1 MMAAAQPFISGAISK
16 TINMPNEVSV
26 DDIKDSYMQAHDLG
40 LKAVA
45 IYRDGSKHSQVLSTS
60 KKSEREASA
69 SALEEAPAPIVPA
82 RGLHRRPLPKVR
94 NGITYELKIGGQ
106 KMYLRTG
113 EYDDGEIGE
122 IFLDM
127 SKEGATLR
135 SILNC
140 FAIAISKGLQYGV
153 PLKEF
158 VDTFTFT
165 RFEPQG
171 IVQGH
176 PYIKQ
181 ATSVID
187 LVFRTLGEKYLGRTD
202 FLHIKPEE
210 VKGPKLISQEDH
222 EDVGE
227 AGAELREQEPE
238 AQAKG
243 RAEEAGATGAQ
254 QQAPKKKHLNALDEQ
269 LESMMGDAP
278 ICDVCGHIT
287 VRNGACYKCLNCGNS
302 LGCS

>member
-1 MMAAAQPFISGAISK
+1 
-16 TINMPNEVSV
+16 
-26 DDIKDSYMQAHDLG
+26 
-40 LKAVA
+40 
-45 IYRDGSKHSQVLSTS
+45 
-60 KKSEREASA
+60 
-69 SALEEAPAPIVPA
+69 
-82 RGLHRRPLPKVR
+82 
-94 NGITYELKIGGQ
+94 GQ

-113 EYDDGEIGE
+113 EYLDGELGE

-140 FAIAISKGLQYGV
+140 FAIAVSKGMQYGV

-171 IVQGH
+171 MVEGH
-176 PYIKQ
+176 KHIRL

-187 LVFRTLGEKYLGRTD
+187 LVFRTLGHQYLGRTD

-210 VKGPKLISQEDH
+210 VKGPSLLAQQGEDTK
-222 EDVGE
+222 DLGE
-227 AGAELREQEPE
+227 AGEHMKAAKPAAPVERELSASAVSAPSKPKDALNEQM
-238 AQAKG
+238 
-243 RAEEAGATGAQ
+243 
-254 QQAPKKKHLNALDEQ
+254 
-269 LESMMGDAP
+269 ESLMGDAP
-278 ICDVCGHIT
+278 LCDTCGHIT

-302 LGCS
+302 MGCS

>member
-1 MMAAAQPFISGAISK
+1 MLK
-16 TINMPNEVSV
+16 
-26 DDIKDSYMQAHDLG
+26 KDLG
-40 LKAVA
+40 AEAVT
-45 IYRDGSKHSQVLSTS
+45 Q
-60 KKSEREASA
+60 SA
-69 SALEEAPAPIVPA
+69 PP
-82 RGLHRRPLPKVR
+82 RGLHRRPLPTQR
-94 NGITYELKIGGQ
+94 RGFTYELKIAGQ

-113 EYDDGEIGE
+113 EYLNGELGE

-171 IVQGH
+171 MVEGH
-176 PYIKQ
+176 AHIKL
-181 ATSVID
+181 ATSVVD
-187 LVFRTLGEKYLGRTD
+187 LVFRTLGHQYLGRTD

-210 VKGPKLISQEDH
+210 VKGPAL
-222 EDVGE
+222 
-227 AGAELREQEPE
+227 L
-238 AQAKG
+238 
-243 RAEEAGATGAQ
+243 AQ
-254 QQAPKKKHLNALDEQ
+254 QGEEKDLGIAGEHVKEVQALPAVARPATAEPVRKPKDALNEQ
-269 LESMMGDAP
+269 MESLMGDAP
-278 ICDVCGHIT
+278 MCDVCGHIT

-302 LGCS
+302 MGCS